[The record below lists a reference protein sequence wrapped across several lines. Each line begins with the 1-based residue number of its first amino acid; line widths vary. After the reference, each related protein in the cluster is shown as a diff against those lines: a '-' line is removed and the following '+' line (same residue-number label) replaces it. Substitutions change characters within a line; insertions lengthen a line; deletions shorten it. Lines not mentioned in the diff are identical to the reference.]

1 MGSARAQY
9 HHGDLAQALLDQALL
24 SLHNVSPEDLS
35 LRALS
40 VEIGVSHS
48 AAYRHFPSKRALL
61 DGVCERGFA
70 AFRDALLAARQPLDS
85 PLTEQFER
93 MSGAYIRFALAQP
106 NLYSLMFGPGF
117 AERMQTSS
125 TSAAARES
133 FGVLL
138 DSVHLGLQESLFAPA
153 SPFQLS
159 QTIWALLHGFALF
172 ALHGEVDAEHAEVM
186 ALKAWS
192 FLYQGIR
199 TLKS

>member
-1 MGSARAQY
+1 MAVARAQY
-9 HHGDLAQALLDQALL
+9 HHGDLAQTLLDQALV
-24 SLHNVSPEDLS
+24 SLRTVSAEELS

-40 VEIGVSHS
+40 QEIGVSHS

-70 AFRDALLAARQPLDS
+70 SFRDALLAARQPLDS
-85 PLTEQFER
+85 PLPAQFER
-93 MSGAYIRFALAQP
+93 MAGTYIRFALAQP

-117 AERMQTSS
+117 AERMQTSG
-125 TSAAARES
+125 TCEAARES
-133 FGVLL
+133 FGVLM
-138 DSVHLGLQESLFAPA
+138 DSVHQALTEGLFATA

-172 ALHGEVDAEHAEVM
+172 AMHGEVDAQHAAPM
-186 ALKAWS
+186 AVQAWS

-199 TLKS
+199 SASA